1 MDNTLNVNLKAV
13 TVILRAAEAIHEV
26 IKKDA
31 IRYGLNSTEF
41 SALELLYH
49 RGRQPI
55 QLIGKKVLIAS
66 SSITY
71 VVDKLEAKKYVIRQ
85 ACPDDRRVTF
95 VELTD
100 EGRTLMESI
109 FPDHEMTINKVFQGL
124 EKEEV
129 DEMIKIVKRVGH
141 QSQTV

>member
-1 MDNTLNVNLKAV
+1 MDTLNVNLKAV
-13 TVILRAAEAIHEV
+13 TVLLRTAEAIHEV

-31 IRYGLNSTEF
+31 ARYGLNATEF

-55 QLIGKKVLIAS
+55 QVIGKKVLIAS

-71 VVDKLEAKKYVIRQ
+71 VVDKLEAKNFVIRQ

-100 EGRTLMESI
+100 EGRTLMETI
-109 FPDHEMTINKVFQGL
+109 FPDHEMTINKVFQGM

-129 DEMIKIVKRVGH
+129 DEMIKIVKRVGY
-141 QSQTV
+141 QSRTV

>member
-1 MDNTLNVNLKAV
+1 MDTLNVNLKAV
-13 TVILRAAEAIHEV
+13 TVLLRAAEAIHEV

-31 IRYGLNSTEF
+31 ARYGLNSTEF

-71 VVDKLEAKKYVIRQ
+71 VVDKLETKKYVMRQ

-100 EGRTLMESI
+100 EGRTLMESV
-109 FPDHEMTINKVFQGL
+109 FPDHELTINKVFQGM
-124 EKEEV
+124 EEEEV
-129 DEMIKIVKRVGH
+129 NEMIKIVKRVGY

>member
-1 MDNTLNVNLKAV
+1 MDILNVNLKAV
-13 TVILRAAEAIHEV
+13 TVLLRAAEAIHEV

-31 IRYGLNSTEF
+31 ARYGLNSTEF

-109 FPDHEMTINKVFQGL
+109 FPDHEMTINKVFQGM

-129 DEMIKIVKRVGH
+129 DEMIKIVKRVGY

>member
-1 MDNTLNVNLKAV
+1 MDTLNVNLKAV
-13 TVILRAAEAIHEV
+13 TVLLRAAEAIHEV

-31 IRYGLNSTEF
+31 ARYGLNSTEF

-100 EGRTLMESI
+100 VGRTLMESI
-109 FPDHEMTINKVFQGL
+109 FPDHELTIDKVFQGM

-129 DEMIKIVKRVGH
+129 DEMIKVVKRVGY
-141 QSQTV
+141 QSQMV